1 MSKNILRQN
10 FLALSIPASI
20 IYIVAAFSFFM
31 GAIVAGNMS
40 DSSAF
45 SQMLMRMGIL
55 FGIPESFRDN
65 FIGIVIQSV
74 SLVLIVHSGILLLAS
89 GFGYLAFSKRL
100 HNVVYYRLFALTL
113 GFYAVIPLVDGIEM
127 VVSGLKIGSVYWW
140 MIFYAVLLISG
151 VAVTFVNTFTRRLH
165 GKQIEPTKLTM
176 KKEG

>member
-10 FLALSIPASI
+10 FLALAIPASI
-20 IYIVAAFSFFM
+20 IYIIAAFSFFI

-45 SQMLMRMGIL
+45 SQMLMKMGIL

-74 SLVLIVHSGILLLAS
+74 SLVLIVYSGILLLAS

-127 VVSGLKIGSVYWW
+127 VVSGLKIGNVYWW
-140 MIFYAVLLISG
+140 MIFYAVLLIGG
-151 VAVTFVNTFTRRLH
+151 VAVTFVNTFTRRLQ
-165 GKQIEPTKLTM
+165 GKRIEPTKLTM